1 MINKQR
7 NKQSKLKSATR
18 NETRKTLQ
26 TTNKGFELE
35 ELPQELLLA
44 ITQRNKRIMLVII
57 T

>member
-1 MINKQR
+1 MINKQT

-26 TTNKGFELE
+26 ITNKGFELE

-44 ITQRNKRIMLVII
+44 IT
-57 T
+57 